1 LFNCFSEGYGGFEC
15 YINTELQVIYRILP
29 KNYTAPSIDSNGIKI
44 ADLEFDKWNV
54 LVIEHEKPFL
64 ARA

>member
-1 LFNCFSEGYGGFEC
+1 
-15 YINTELQVIYRILP
+15 VIYRILP
-29 KNYTAPSIDSNGIKI
+29 KNYTAPSVDSNGIKI